1 VSETPVGVSEIV
13 RKDAGEPKGPAARS
27 DFAPRFT
34 KVSDIGEPED
44 DCFMG
49 GIWAAPVER
58 SRPIANCAAPEI
70 SKSAIA
76 PVTPDVIPD
85 ISCPAVRGQLANLQ
99 RARIHKGFSKRA
111 TAAQKMW
118 QSANLKKSAQGAIK
132 SGTIFL
138 PARLLRSRLSPL
150 PH

>member
-1 VSETPVGVSEIV
+1 VSETPFGVSEIV

-27 DFAPRFT
+27 TFAPRFT
-34 KVSDIGEPED
+34 NVSEIEEPGE
-44 DCFMG
+44 
-49 GIWAAPVER
+49 APVER

-76 PVTPDVIPD
+76 PVTPVVSPD
-85 ISCPAVRGQLANLQ
+85 ISCPAVPGQLANHQ
-99 RARIHKGFSKRA
+99 RARIQKGFSKRA

-118 QSANLKKSAQGAIK
+118 QSQNLKKSAQGTIK

>member
-1 VSETPVGVSEIV
+1 VSETPFGVSEIV

-27 DFAPRFT
+27 AFAPRFT
-34 KVSDIGEPED
+34 NVSEIGEPGD

-49 GIWAAPVER
+49 GSWSAAVER

-76 PVTPDVIPD
+76 PVTPVVSPD
-85 ISCPAVRGQLANLQ
+85 ISCPAVPGQLANHQ

-118 QSANLKKSAQGAIK
+118 QSQNLKKSAQGTIK
-132 SGTIFL
+132 SGTIFW